1 VALFILYFNPINTP
15 MDHQLE
21 KLILPIGTT
30 LDRFIMKNQAHFPY
44 ATGELSQLLR
54 DIALASKIVNREIN
68 RAGLI
73 NIAGGIGTSNTHGE
87 DQQKLDVIANVR
99 FTRALRLGGE
109 VCAVLSEEE
118 DDVIETDA
126 YNGKYIVAIDPLDG
140 SSNID
145 VNVAVGTIFAI
156 YRRKSPVGGPITPED
171 YSQRGVDQVT
181 AGYILYGSSTML
193 VYTSGTG
200 VNGFTYE
207 PSLGEYYLSHPNMQ
221 TPKDGKIYSC
231 NEGAYHT
238 FPEPVKEYLNYCKE
252 NNYSGRYIG
261 SFVADFH
268 RNLFK
273 GGIFIYPQ
281 TKKDTKGKL
290 RLMYECNPLAF
301 IAEQAGG
308 MATDGTNRIMEIE
321 PEGIHQRVPLFI
333 GSAEM
338 VKKAKTFVDDHA
350 AKEASNQQVEA

>member
-1 VALFILYFNPINTP
+1 

-73 NIAGGIGTSNTHGE
+73 NIVGNIGTSNTHGE
-87 DQQKLDVIANVR
+87 DQQKLDVVANVR

-118 DDVIETDA
+118 EDVIETDA
-126 YNGKYIVAIDPLDG
+126 FNGKYIVAIDPLDG

-156 YRRKSPVGGPITPED
+156 YRRKSPVGGPITRED
-171 YSQRGVDQVT
+171 FTQRGVDQVT

-207 PSLGEYYLSHPNMQ
+207 PSLGEFYLSHPNMQ
-221 TPKDGKIYSC
+221 TPKSGKIYSC
-231 NEGAYHT
+231 NEGAFNS
-238 FPEPVKEYLNYCKE
+238 FPEPVKQYINHCKD

-273 GGIFIYPQ
+273 GGIFLYPQ
-281 TKKDTKGKL
+281 TKKDKQGKL

-301 IAEQAGG
+301 IAEQSGG
-308 MATDGTNRIMEIE
+308 MATDGINRIMEIT
-321 PEGIHQRVPLFI
+321 PTHIHQRVPLFI
-333 GSAEM
+333 GSEEM
-338 VKKAKTFVDDHA
+338 VSKAKMFI
-350 AKEASNQQVEA
+350 EAYEAEHPQEEVNQTSKA

>member
-1 VALFILYFNPINTP
+1 MMRMASSL
-15 MDHQLE
+15 DQ
-21 KLILPIGTT
+21 LILPIGTT

-73 NIAGGIGTSNTHGE
+73 NIAGTNGTANTHGE

-99 FTRALRLGGE
+99 FTRALSLGGE
-109 VCAVLSEEE
+109 VCGILSEEE
-118 DDVIETDA
+118 EEFIETGNT
-126 YNGKYIVAIDPLDG
+126 NGKYIVAIDPLDG

-145 VNVAVGTIFAI
+145 VNVAVGTIFSI
-156 YRRKSPVGGPITPED
+156 YRRKSPVGSPLTEED
-171 YSQRGVDQVT
+171 YLQKGSDQKV

-193 VYTSGTG
+193 VYTSGQG

-207 PSLGEYYLSHPNMQ
+207 PSLGEYYLSHPNMIM
-221 TPKDGKIYSC
+221 PNSGKIYSC
-231 NEGAYHT
+231 NEGAYNS
-238 FPEPVKEYLNYCKE
+238 FPEPIKQFLNYCRE
-252 NNYSGRYIG
+252 QSYSGRYIG

-281 TKKDTKGKL
+281 THKDKNGKL

-301 IAEQAGG
+301 LVEQAGG
-308 MATDGTNRIMEIE
+308 VATNGVMRIMDID
-321 PEGIHQRVPLFI
+321 PVSIHQRVPLMI
-333 GSAEM
+333 GSRELVQKAMSFYPETETTSNDSMAEAI
-338 VKKAKTFVDDHA
+338 KA
-350 AKEASNQQVEA
+350 